1 MIFLWES
8 STGSARFDSRDS
20 LCAAAVSCSLVEMVH
35 KRSWSWGRSGR
46 GWVSGSCAAAN
57 AQEHR
62 EERREVKIDGS
73 SGPTHSPAQAD
84 VSQSKYDCASLFC
97 ATLPN
102 RARLFLF
109 HRYPL
114 KSAYFGCPGVEQGE
128 VKLVLSA
135 VLQTW
140 PCSSPSSFCRVA
152 RPWCT
157 KSRVC
162 PCA

>member
-1 MIFLWES
+1 M
-8 STGSARFDSRDS
+8 
-20 LCAAAVSCSLVEMVH
+20 
-35 KRSWSWGRSGR
+35 
-46 GWVSGSCAAAN
+46 SGSCAAAN

-135 VLQTW
+135 VPPDLALQQPEFVLQSCKAMLHQKSGLSLCLDDLSKEYTSF
-140 PCSSPSSFCRVA
+140 SSPIS
-152 RPWCT
+152 
-157 KSRVC
+157 
-162 PCA
+162 